1 MDMSDHAH
9 LEPLRG
15 TLRSDEP
22 MARHVSWR
30 AGGRARSF
38 YQPAHVD
45 DLCAFLRMLAPDE
58 PVLFVGLGSNLLVRD
73 GGFQGAVVFTHHA
86 LTGIRQEA
94 GGTRPTFA
102 AGAGV
107 PAPHLA
113 RYVAKH
119 GGAGAEWMAGVP
131 GTVGGALAMNAGCYG
146 GETWNHVIAVRTV
159 DRTGTLHSHGPT
171 DYDTAYRHVELKGGA
186 EEWFVSGVFVFEQGD
201 EKEAMA
207 RMKALLSQRVAT
219 QPLNQPNA
227 GSVFRNPPDGH
238 AAKLIEKSML
248 KGYRIGGALVSPKH
262 ANFIVNT
269 GGATAAD
276 IEALIDYVHATVL
289 EKTGVDLVREVRIV
303 GEAAR

>member
-1 MDMSDHAH
+1 MDMSEQAH
-9 LEPLRG
+9 LRG
-15 TLRSDEP
+15 TLNKDEP

-30 AGGRARSF
+30 AGGRARTF
-38 YQPAHVD
+38 YQPAHID
-45 DLCAFLRMLAPDE
+45 DLCAFLRTRAPE
-58 PVLFVGLGSNLLVRD
+58 EEILFVGLGSNLLVRD
-73 GGFQGAVVFTHHA
+73 GGFEGAVVFTHHA
-86 LTGIRQEA
+86 LTGIRQESA
-94 GGTRPTFA
+94 ETRPTFS

-159 DRTGTLHSHGPT
+159 DRTGALHSRGPT

-186 EEWFVSGVFVFEQGD
+186 EEWFVSGVFVFEQGE
-201 EKEAMA
+201 EKEGMA
-207 RMKALLSQRVAT
+207 RMKALLTQRVAT

-276 IEALIDYVHATVL
+276 IETLIDHVHATVL